1 MHVFFYILFFNNQT
15 HRITK
20 AQSTRPQT
28 GTSNT
33 CTLTLFPAKYV
44 FFFIFAAMAIAVF
57 FCAVSKINVFVYL

>member
-1 MHVFFYILFFNNQT
+1 MHVFFDILFFNNQT
-15 HRITK
+15 HRTTK

-33 CTLTLFPAKYV
+33 CTLTIFSAKYV

-57 FCAVSKINVFVYL
+57 SVQLAK

>member
-1 MHVFFYILFFNNQT
+1 MHVFFDILFFNNQT
-15 HRITK
+15 HRTTK

-33 CTLTLFPAKYV
+33 CTLTFFSAKYV
-44 FFFIFAAMAIAVF
+44 VFVHICSHGNCRF